1 MALCSGFPIV
11 VESLSLVQGIVSIS
25 WKTVSHSDCRGGRKC
40 FLSQRWL
47 EGRRLLGSDRWL
59 SKSSALVGLQ
69 NHKSVMGVA
78 GSHLWVHRQT
88 VENLCESTSQ
98 LLSSCCKLPPSLE
111 ISLLICLRLASAL
124 TISSSSSALLDVR
137 WPWRR
142 IDFQWFFI
150 ALSVLP
156 VRLLAMVAHLLPWS
170 LWAWMMAES
179 FSAVNGWCC
188 TIAGGMP
195 SLIYQTLC
203 GILGEWGGP
212 GILRSWA
219 IMRGHKFGD
228 LF

>member
-1 MALCSGFPIV
+1 MAAEDGSLQWLSNCRWIVELGSGELWALVGKQWVILIV
-11 VESLSLVQGIVSIS
+11 A
-25 WKTVSHSDCRGGRKC
+25 GRKC

-59 SKSSALVGLQ
+59 SKSNAVTMGRAP

-98 LLSSCCKLPPSLE
+98 PLSSCCKLPQSLE

-142 IDFQWFFI
+142 IEFQWFFYRI
-150 ALSVLP
+150 IGSSSETPGDGGPFVTVKLMGLNDGRVFQ
-156 VRLLAMVAHLLPWS
+156 RGE
-170 LWAWMMAES
+170 WMMLHQGTELVA
-179 FSAVNGWCC
+179 
-188 TIAGGMP
+188 P
-195 SLIYQTLC
+195 SQAACL
-203 GILGEWGGP
+203 P
-212 GILRSWA
+212 
-219 IMRGHKFGD
+219 
-228 LF
+228 